1 MNLTW
6 RERLRQCPRLAEF
19 SAWPPLD
26 PGVIP
31 KKERKAFLRNQR
43 IVKSVLAGSPL
54 SEVATFHGVSPGRVT
69 QLLDR
74 CLGGP
79 VNAPPSLLR
88 GLVPHQ
94 VLNTH
99 HPDRP
104 ERGQFARLLQDVPGL
119 RAGLDGMLLDRLKDS
134 RWAEVPSPGSYHA
147 LFKHLLAQANW
158 PLDRYPYTT
167 DSLAYESVRRDL
179 HARWTLLC
187 QAAKTH
193 RTAFKAL
200 PGPAPALQLY
210 DRIEIDEQI
219 IDCQQSAVGIEIS
232 IGEQLPPMRL
242 PRLTLLA
249 AIDVAT
255 DCILGFR
262 LALTKH
268 PTQDHLLGLLQE
280 CLHRGAKRQLSTPG
294 LTVSPESGF
303 PNTQTSL
310 PLPLPREIALDNA
323 WMHHAS
329 SVEVFVTQEL
339 GATLS
344 YGRPGSPTVRR
355 AIEQAFNRVN
365 QQFTHRL
372 ASTTGSSVTD
382 PKRESA
388 KNRKGQPVV
397 SLPVFEEEL
406 YVTLAEANNRPRP
419 NLATATPLSAMR
431 FQADRVFGVAVDDD
445 IRAQWNPFS
454 QVKTVT
460 LHDQAN
466 PERKPYIN
474 FEYLK
479 YKGPGLLAVPPGEKK
494 VVVRYD
500 RRDIR
505 ELEVFRCNGQ
515 PLGPVRCPGTWQSF
529 AHGIGTRRYLFQRQ
543 RALIRRSLDPLT
555 EHLYRQREQARS
567 PTALARFLSTYQEFI
582 SGFGLPTSLWPKSA
596 QNTDPEDHKP
606 LPAKGPSTKAARR
619 TMVPPRKRYWS
630 ISLNPGAKP

>member
-6 RERLRQCPRLAEF
+6 RERLRQCPRLADF

-26 PGVIP
+26 PGLIP
-31 KKERKAFLRNQR
+31 EHQRKEFLRNKR
-43 IVKSVLAGSPL
+43 IVKSVLEGFQL
-54 SEVATFHGVSPGRVT
+54 SDVAAFQGVSPGRVT

-79 VNAPPSLLR
+79 VNAPPWLLQ
-88 GLVPHQ
+88 GLVPNQ
-94 VLNTH
+94 VLTTH
-99 HPDRP
+99 HPDVS
-104 ERGQFARLLQDVPGL
+104 ERGQFARLLQEVPGL
-119 RAGLDGMLLDRLKDS
+119 REGLDGMLLDRLKDTP
-134 RWAEVPSPGSYHA
+134 WAEVPSPESYHA
-147 LFKHLLAQANW
+147 LFKHLLAQADW
-158 PLDRYPYTT
+158 PLDGYPYTT
-167 DSLAYESVRRDL
+167 SSLAYESVRRDL
-179 HARWTLLC
+179 HARWTLFC
-187 QAAKTH
+187 QVAKTH
-193 RTAFKAL
+193 RTAFKSL
-200 PGPAPALQLY
+200 PGAAPALHLY

-219 IDCQQSAVGIEIS
+219 IDCEQSAVGIEIS

-255 DCILGFR
+255 DCILGFQ

-280 CLHRGAKRQLSTPG
+280 CLHGGAKRQLSTPG

-323 WMHHAS
+323 WMHHAH

-344 YGRPGSPTVRR
+344 YGRPHSPTVRR
-355 AIEQAFNRVN
+355 AIEQAFHRVN

-388 KNRKGQPVV
+388 KNRKAPPVV

-406 YVTLAEANNRPRP
+406 YVILAEANNRPRA

-431 FQADRVFGVAVDDD
+431 FQADRVFSVAVDDD
-445 IRAQWNPFS
+445 IRAQWNPFR

-460 LHDQAN
+460 LHDQSN

-494 VVVRYD
+494 IVVRYD
-500 RRDIR
+500 RRDVR
-505 ELEVFRCNGQ
+505 KLDVFRRNGQ
-515 PLGPVRCPGTWQSF
+515 PLGPVRCPGTWQAF
-529 AHGIGTRRYLFQRQ
+529 AHGIATRRHLFRQ
-543 RALIRRSLDPLT
+543 HRALIRRSLDPLT

-582 SGFGLPTSLWPKSA
+582 GGFGLPTSLWPKSMED
-596 QNTDPEDHKP
+596 TDGEGHQP
-606 LPAKGPSTKAARR
+606 LPVKDPSTKPASK

-630 ISLNPGAKP
+630 ISLNPGAKS